1 MRKITRT
8 GGILATLLL
17 LAACVTINIYFP
29 AAEAE
34 EAAEKIVKD
43 VLGNASKVKVVPP
56 AEDKGAR
63 LKPNEE
69 WLIATRVL
77 EFFIPSAHA
86 DTPNFNVDTPQIRSL
101 QAGMRQRHASLAP
114 HYSSGAIG
122 FTNNALVGVRD
133 NSAISLRDRNQVQ
146 NLVAAEN
153 RDRNALYRAIANA
166 NGHPEWEQEVRAT
179 FARKWVEGAGTSW
192 WYQNSSGSWQQK

>member
-1 MRKITRT
+1 MKRVTRT
-8 GGILATLLL
+8 SGLLATLLL

-43 VLGNASKVKVVPP
+43 VLGNAVKVTPK
-56 AEDKGAR
+56 AEDNGAG
-63 LKPNEE
+63 LQPNGE
-69 WLIATRVL
+69 WQIATSVL

-86 DTPNFNVDTPQIRSL
+86 ASPDFNVDTPKIRSL
-101 QAGMRQRHASLAP
+101 QASMRQRHASLAP
-114 HYSSGAIG
+114 HYGTGAIG
-122 FTNNALVGVRD
+122 FTNNALVGFHD
-133 NSAISLRDRNQVQ
+133 NSAVSLRERNQVQ

-153 RDRNALYRAIANA
+153 SDRNALYRAIANA

-179 FARKWVEGAGTSW
+179 FARKWIEGANAGW
-192 WYQNSSGSWQQK
+192 WYQNSAGSWQQR

>member
-1 MRKITRT
+1 MTRVTRT
-8 GGILATLLL
+8 GGLLATLLL

-43 VLGNASKVKVVPP
+43 VLGNAVKATPP
-56 AEDKGAR
+56 EEDKGAG
-63 LKPNEE
+63 LQPKGE
-69 WLIATRVL
+69 WQFATTVL

-86 DTPNFNVDTPQIRSL
+86 ATPNFNVDTPKIRSL
-101 QAGMRQRHASLAP
+101 QASMKQRHASLAP

-122 FTNNALVGVRD
+122 FTNNALVGIRD
-133 NSAISLRDRNQVQ
+133 SSAISLRDRNQVQ
-146 NLVAAEN
+146 SLVSAEN
-153 RDRNALYRAIANA
+153 SNRNELYRAIANA

-179 FARKWVEGAGTSW
+179 FARKWVEGAGAGW
-192 WYQNSSGSWQQK
+192 WYQNSAGSWQQK